1 MVDRQLRR
9 RITLG
14 DGTEL
19 RTVGEARELIAD
31 KLKSEKAMLEPV
43 LLRALETGKRADVG
57 EATNLV
63 ESALRD
69 ARLMHAS
76 D

>member
-1 MVDRQLRR
+1 MPDRLLRR

-19 RTVGEARELIAD
+19 RTIGEARALIAV
-31 KLKSEKAMLEPV
+31 KLGSERETLETI
-43 LLRALETGKRADVG
+43 LLRALETGNRADVG

-69 ARLMHAS
+69 AQLMQARK
-76 D
+76 

>member
-1 MVDRQLRR
+1 VPDRLLRR

-19 RTVGEARELIAD
+19 RTLGEARALIAVR
-31 KLKSEKAMLEPV
+31 LGAERAMIEPI
-43 LLRALETGKRADVG
+43 LLRALQTGNRADVG

-69 ARLMHAS
+69 ARLMQRP
-76 D
+76 